1 MFRFA
6 LGRAAA
12 LPATLFFISALVFLL
27 IHLMPGDPLTF
38 MLGVEATRELI
49 ASVSRYYG
57 LDLPLQIQYVHW
69 LKHVLVGDLGR
80 SIHTGEP
87 VTMMIA
93 QRLPTTLTLM
103 VAATLWSW
111 LIAFTAGVW
120 SAVRANTRV
129 DRTITVLAS
138 LGLCIPDFVLG
149 ILLALCFGLWLK
161 ILPMSGFVNPLSDP
175 WVALRHIALPAIALG
190 TIQAALLAR
199 LIRSSLLEV
208 LHAAY
213 ITTARAK
220 GLREGVVLSHHALR
234 NGLIPAVTTVALN
247 IGQLM
252 GGAIIIEQIF
262 ALPGVGRL
270 MLEGILQ
277 RDYPVVQA
285 LTLMAG
291 LVFVASSFAAD
302 VFYCWLNP
310 QIQRYDT

>member
-1 MFRFA
+1 M
-6 LGRAAA
+6 
-12 LPATLFFISALVFLL
+12 
-27 IHLMPGDPLTF
+27 
-38 MLGVEATRELI
+38 
-49 ASVSRYYG
+49 
-57 LDLPLQIQYVHW
+57 
-69 LKHVLVGDLGR
+69 
-80 SIHTGEP
+80 
-87 VTMMIA
+87 
-93 QRLPTTLTLM
+93 
-103 VAATLWSW
+103 
-111 LIAFTAGVW
+111 
-120 SAVRANTRV
+120 RV

-175 WVALRHIALPAIALG
+175 WVALRHIALPAIALA

-220 GLREGVVLSHHALR
+220 GLREGVVLSRHALR

-262 ALPGVGRL
+262 ALPSVGCL

-285 LTLMAG
+285 LTLMAA
-291 LVFVASSFAAD
+291 LVFVASSFVAD

-310 QIQRYDT
+310 PIQRYGT

>member
-1 MFRFA
+1 MLSFI

-12 LPATLFFISALVFLL
+12 VPGTLFFISALVFLL

-57 LDLPLQIQYVHW
+57 LDLPLHIQYAHW
-69 LKHVLVGDLGR
+69 LQHVLVGDLGR

-87 VTMMIA
+87 VTVMIA
-93 QRLPTTLTLM
+93 QRLPTTITLM

-111 LIAFTAGVW
+111 GIAFTAGIW
-120 SAVRANTRV
+120 SAVRANTRI
-129 DRTITVLAS
+129 DRIMTVFAS
-138 LGLCIPDFVLG
+138 LGLCVPDFVLG
-149 ILLALCFGLWLK
+149 VLLALCFGLWLK
-161 ILPMSGFVNPLSDP
+161 VLPMSGFVSPLSDP
-175 WVALRHIALPAIALG
+175 WAALRHIALPAIALG
-190 TIQAALLAR
+190 SIQAALLAR

-208 LHAAY
+208 LRTAY

-220 GLREGVVLSHHALR
+220 GLREGVVLRHHALR
-234 NGLIPAVTTVALN
+234 NGLIPVVTTAALN

-252 GGAIIIEQIF
+252 GGAIIIEQVF

-270 MLEGILQ
+270 MLGGILQ

-291 LVFVASSFAAD
+291 LVFVMASFTAD
-302 VFYCWLNP
+302 IFYCWLDP
-310 QIQRYDT
+310 QIQR